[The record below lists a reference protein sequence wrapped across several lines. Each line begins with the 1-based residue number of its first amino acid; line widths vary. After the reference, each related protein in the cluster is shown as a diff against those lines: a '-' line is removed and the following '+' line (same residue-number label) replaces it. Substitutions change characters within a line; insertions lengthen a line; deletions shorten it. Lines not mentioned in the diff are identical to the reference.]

1 MSPTDLL
8 QAHDPAVQKR
18 VAAILAT
25 DKVND
30 WTKTDIADEATW
42 ADMLVAKSPEGRAA
56 TAQWHYLKLDAAS
69 PDFAKACYG
78 HPDLPAMTPAAH
90 GPQKACIIDKINQ
103 FARDLSDPGTS
114 AGERLRALQFVL
126 NLTGDLHQP
135 LNAIDHGDDGGNCI
149 AILPPG
155 SRASVRLSTY
165 WNDALVAEAEGRDP
179 ITAADQIVAGLTP
192 AEIAQWSDG
201 TLEILGP
208 RILRYRQDRRL
219 QLPTDDAVAGKRA
232 AAARKGEIDSCAAV
246 PVYRV
251 DAAYQDRAIAAV
263 RQQLA
268 KAGVRLAFRASPE
281 REISRPSYRSAAGY
295 ARIRAAAISIGS
307 SSAPARKSTARS
319 TGGCSRSPRS
329 AISEIRTGLPS
340 RSLAHL
346 FSTRSSTKAT
356 VTRLDDNDDP
366 MQPRA

>member
-1 MSPTDLL
+1 MRLPWLCLLLACLLQPVLLAAPRQALAWGSEGTTIIALVADKLL

-25 DKVND
+25 DHDND
-30 WTKTDIADEATW
+30 RTKTDIAGEAAW
-42 ADMLVAKSPEGRAA
+42 AAILLEKSPEGRAA
-56 TAQWHYLKLDAAS
+56 TAQWHYVKLDPAN

-114 AGERLRALQFVL
+114 AGERLMALRFLL

-135 LNAIDHGDDGGNCI
+135 LNAIDHGDGGGNCV

-155 SRASVRLSTY
+155 SRTPVRLSTY
-165 WNDALVAEAEGRDP
+165 WNETLVVEAEGRDP

-201 TLEILGP
+201 TLESWARESDEI
-208 RILRYRQDRRL
+208 
-219 QLPTDDAVAGKRA
+219 AKSVAYSYPKDEIGGKRLVA
-232 AAARKGEIDSCAAV
+232 TRKGATDSCGTVA
-246 PVYRV
+246 VYRV
-251 DAAYQDRAIAAV
+251 DAAYRDRAIAAV

-268 KAGVRLAFRASPE
+268 RAVVRLAFV
-281 REISRPSYRSAAGY
+281 
-295 ARIRAAAISIGS
+295 
-307 SSAPARKSTARS
+307 
-319 TGGCSRSPRS
+319 
-329 AISEIRTGLPS
+329 L
-340 RSLAHL
+340 
-346 FSTRSSTKAT
+346 
-356 VTRLDDNDDP
+356 RLN
-366 MQPRA
+366 AK

>member
-1 MSPTDLL
+1 MKPSRLLVLACLVQLSLLATPRPASAWGTEGDMIIALVADRLL

-25 DKVND
+25 DTVDD
-30 WTKTDIADEATW
+30 WTKTDIAHEAVW
-42 ADMLVAKSPEGRAA
+42 ADMLVEKSPEGRAA

-69 PDFAKACYG
+69 PDFARACYG

-90 GPQKACIIDKINQ
+90 GPQKACAIDKINQ

-135 LNAIDHGDDGGNCI
+135 LNAIDHGDDGGNCT

-155 SRASVRLSTY
+155 SRSPPMQLSTY

-179 ITAADQIVAGLTP
+179 NTAADQIVAGLTP

-201 TLEILGP
+201 TLDSWARESYDIAKSAAYSYPG
-208 RILRYRQDRRL
+208 
-219 QLPTDDAVAGKRA
+219 DAVAGKRVV
-232 AAARKGEIDSCAAV
+232 AARKGEMDSCGV
-246 PVYRV
+246 VTVYRV
-251 DAAYQDRAIAAV
+251 DAAYRDRAIAAV

-268 KAGVRLAFRASPE
+268 KAGVRLAFV
-281 REISRPSYRSAAGY
+281 
-295 ARIRAAAISIGS
+295 
-307 SSAPARKSTARS
+307 
-319 TGGCSRSPRS
+319 
-329 AISEIRTGLPS
+329 L
-340 RSLAHL
+340 
-346 FSTRSSTKAT
+346 
-356 VTRLDDNDDP
+356 RLNVK
-366 MQPRA
+366 